1 MKNNLLSR
9 IKRNTIF
16 GTVIVSIISNIAI
29 LPATYAAE
37 GDTSIAMSPMNERV
51 VLNPGDHY
59 DGSFKI
65 TNPVTSSHNFSY
77 KTSVVPF
84 FVDEDYNVDLE
95 SNASYNQITEWITV
109 ANTEGML
116 EPNSSTVIRYSIDV
130 PANAPAGGQ
139 YAGIKVTSKDSTD
152 EKHDGLNIKVSMGAA
167 YLIYAEIA
175 GETIHRGEITD
186 ISVPSFLLS
195 GNITGAATIKN
206 TGNVHGIAKY
216 TLQIFPLFSSEEAYT
231 NEEDP
236 VENTILP
243 DRTLYNE
250 ITWENTPPVGI
261 FNVVYTVE
269 FEGVTQQVSKM
280 VIKCPIWLLFII
292 IFAIVALIIWLALR
306 AKNRGNK
313 RRAEA

>member
-9 IKRNTIF
+9 IKRNAIF
-16 GTVIVSIISNIAI
+16 GTVIVSIISNIAV
-29 LPATYAAE
+29 LPAAYATD

-95 SNASYNQITEWITV
+95 SDASYNQITEWITV